1 MPNAKTITSPIPLSL
16 LQCIWAEEV
25 IATCRVLN
33 PDKSGQTPGN
43 PDTRDCTPHSRPS
56 YAYEVPSS
64 TIRSYYRLSQY
75 SAMSMP
81 RMNSTLGWDLAY
93 RIRRS
98 RDDSRLGR
106 PLTWGW
112 RVMVMHVPYL

>member
-1 MPNAKTITSPIPLSL
+1 MSPDMSGSNSRQSRHSGLNTLYFISL
-16 LQCIWAEEV
+16 LGIPSCR
-25 IATCRVLN
+25 TC
-33 PDKSGQTPGN
+33 PM
-43 PDTRDCTPHSRPS
+43 RPS
-56 YAYEVPSS
+56 YTYEVPSG
-64 TIRSYYRLSQY
+64 TIRFYYLLSQY

-93 RIRRS
+93 RMRRS